1 MRELLCIFLGGG
13 LGSICRYSIGAFLL
27 HSSGRAFPWA
37 TLAANVIGC
46 LCIGL
51 LSGFFE
57 RRQVGIVYLLLVTG
71 FCGGFTTFSTF
82 SNETFQF
89 LRQGLYFMAL
99 SYIFLS
105 LVVGLIMLMVGFA
118 MARNL

>member
-57 RRQVGIVYLLLVTG
+57 RRQAGIVYLLLVTG

-82 SNETFQF
+82 PTKRFSSCVKVFTLWLCPTFSSR
-89 LRQGLYFMAL
+89 L
-99 SYIFLS
+99 
-105 LVVGLIMLMVGFA
+105 
-118 MARNL
+118 

>member
-27 HSSGRAFPWA
+27 QSQGRSFPWA

-51 LSGFFE
+51 LTGFFE
-57 RRQVGIVYLLLVTG
+57 RRQAGMVYLLLVTG

-89 LRQGLYFMAL
+89 LRQGLYSMAL
-99 SYIFLS
+99 LYIVLS
-105 LVVGLIMLMVGFA
+105 LAAGLAMLLAGFA
-118 MARNL
+118 VARNI